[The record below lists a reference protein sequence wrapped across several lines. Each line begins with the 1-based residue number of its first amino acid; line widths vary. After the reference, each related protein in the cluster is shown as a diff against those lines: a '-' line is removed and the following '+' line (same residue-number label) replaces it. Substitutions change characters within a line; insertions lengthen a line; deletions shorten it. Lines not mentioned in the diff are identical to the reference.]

1 MIMIYVMVTCWVG
14 YWAHMYGYSAVEGDS
29 CKTSLSWVVVGN
41 SKGWESGLN
50 QCVAIPKCHRLD

>member
-1 MIMIYVMVTCWVG
+1 MVG

-41 SKGWESGLN
+41 SMGWDSGLKS
-50 QCVAIPKCHRLD
+50 CFDIPKFQKLD

>member
-1 MIMIYVMVTCWVG
+1 MYWVLVG
-14 YWAHMYGYSAVEGDS
+14 WPIGLICMGNGYSAVEGDS